1 MRQAFRPL
9 HAVLNIA
16 GIIPGPVGMLASL
29 AQAGLYGLEGNS
41 ALAAHYLSQSLMIGL
56 AGPVGGAVLGALS
69 KMGPAA
75 KVILGTVLGA
85 QSLYTAGVA
94 GINLYNSA
102 STIADGL
109 LNGDMSW
116 LDAFCEGSMALNSAA
131 GIYYSLKGLVN
142 SCELTL
148 KGLDDVAAKY
158 AAKQEAWYKEHAGY
172 TTENFETVTES
183 GGAALPKTINTGGSK
198 TYYYH
203 SCGDDVA
210 DIIAENGFRT
220 DIPNPQAAFNN
231 NRYGR
236 GVYLADS
243 PTTALAER
251 PGGTVLKVNAT
262 IGKNLD
268 LRSRGVIGGDDY
280 TMTHAIAR
288 GARKHGYDS
297 ISFISSKNPSGINTV
312 VFNPSNVS
320 VEEIMRK

>member
-1 MRQAFRPL
+1 MRQRYYDTEIKRFINQDILTGSIGDSQSLNRYAYVQGNPVSFSDPFGLSPFERLRQAFRPL

-131 GIYYSLKGLVN
+131 GIYYSLKDLVN

-148 KGLDDVAAKY
+148 KGLDDVAA
-158 AAKQEAWYKEHAGY
+158 
-172 TTENFETVTES
+172 
-183 GGAALPKTINTGGSK
+183 
-198 TYYYH
+198 
-203 SCGDDVA
+203 
-210 DIIAENGFRT
+210 
-220 DIPNPQAAFNN
+220 
-231 NRYGR
+231 
-236 GVYLADS
+236 
-243 PTTALAER
+243 
-251 PGGTVLKVNAT
+251 
-262 IGKNLD
+262 
-268 LRSRGVIGGDDY
+268 
-280 TMTHAIAR
+280 
-288 GARKHGYDS
+288 
-297 ISFISSKNPSGINTV
+297 
-312 VFNPSNVS
+312 
-320 VEEIMRK
+320 

>member
-1 MRQAFRPL
+1 
-9 HAVLNIA
+9 
-16 GIIPGPVGMLASL
+16 MLACF

-102 STIADGL
+102 SKIADGL
-109 LNGDMSW
+109 LNGEMSW

-148 KGLDDVAAKY
+148 KGLDDVAAMY

-172 TTENFETVTES
+172 TTTNLGISE
-183 GGAALPKTINTGGSK
+183 GGKNSVLTSKSSTINSAVIGKGGS
-198 TYYYH
+198 
-203 SCGDDVA
+203 GAD
-210 DIIAENGFRT
+210 DIIQYERLKS
-220 DIPNPQAAFNN
+220 QYAA
-231 NRYGR
+231 
-236 GVYLADS
+236 
-243 PTTALAER
+243 
-251 PGGTVLKVNAT
+251 
-262 IGKNLD
+262 
-268 LRSRGVIGGDDY
+268 
-280 TMTHAIAR
+280 
-288 GARKHGYDS
+288 
-297 ISFISSKNPSGINTV
+297 
-312 VFNPSNVS
+312 
-320 VEEIMRK
+320 EEIYNADRVGSALKDDPSHRAASYLSKEQLAKGRTYSYR

>member
-1 MRQAFRPL
+1 MRQRYYDTEIKRFINQDILTGSIGDSQSLNRYAYVQGNPVSYSDPFGLSPFERLRQAFRPL

-41 ALAAHYLSQSLMIGL
+41 ALATHYLSQSHMIGL

-102 STIADGL
+102 SKIADGL

-131 GIYYSLKGLVN
+131 GIFYSLKGLVN

-158 AAKQEAWYKEHAGY
+158 AAKQEAWYKEHAGAVQDGCSIAMGSY
-172 TTENFETVTES
+172 TDRQTGQIVETGHVS
-183 GGAALPKTINTGGSK
+183 LPEPKSRHRMVRGISK
-198 TYYYH
+198 TSRQVIRFTH
-203 SCGDDVA
+203 V
-210 DIIAENGFRT
+210 T
-220 DIPNPQAAFNN
+220 LIPA
-231 NRYGR
+231 
-236 GVYLADS
+236 
-243 PTTALAER
+243 
-251 PGGTVLKVNAT
+251 K
-262 IGKNLD
+262 
-268 LRSRGVIGGDDY
+268 LR
-280 TMTHAIAR
+280 
-288 GARKHGYDS
+288 
-297 ISFISSKNPSGINTV
+297 
-312 VFNPSNVS
+312 
-320 VEEIMRK
+320 